1 MSVEIKNKKGGF
13 RVIGSGGGGKAGES
27 ARTPVESP
35 DSLHNTSY
43 ATTLD
48 VIGNG
53 EMFGPVHS
61 DEPLRDI
68 YLDGTPIQND
78 DGTLNFSSVEVDYR
92 VGTVDQEHI
101 SGFPASSSVSEI
113 NQELTEANA
122 WTQLLTNSDLSAV
135 RVSLYVPQL
144 LQTIDSGD
152 NAGDRVGY
160 KVSYAIDLS
169 TDGGSFVNVLEGNIE
184 GKTVNGYTRTHRINL
199 DSGSQW
205 TIRVRRT
212 SPESE
217 STTIQD
223 SIYVQTLAQV
233 IDGKFRHPMSAL
245 VGMKIDA
252 EQFSSIP
259 TRSFHWKGQIIRV
272 PSNYDPIN
280 RTYTGTWDGTFKRAW
295 SDNPAW
301 VFYDMVTSNLYG
313 LGDYVNAGMVDRYA
327 LYQISAYCD
336 QLIDDGQGGTE
347 PRFTCNVYIQS
358 QQDALRVLNDLSSI
372 FRGMSYWSN
381 GMVVPVADMPSDPI
395 YTYTNAN
402 VIDGRFEYSGSDI
415 STRKTVALVSWN
427 DPDDFYRSK
436 VEAVEDSDGIAR
448 YGIRKTDV
456 IAFGC
461 SSRGQAQRVGL
472 YILYTSRME
481 TGSATFKVGLDGVIP
496 QPGSIIKVADRNRA
510 GRNIGGRIRSAD
522 RDWVIVDR
530 DHPAK
535 IGDQL
540 TVNMPDGT
548 VETRQISAIDD
559 RKITVNSS
567 FSVSPASQSGWVIDA
582 DDLVT
587 QPIRVISVKEED
599 EITYSIMGVFHHPD
613 KYSAIDNGV
622 RLDPLPVS
630 VVPPRTQTA
639 PTNIIIQ
646 QHYSFHQGTTRHWAE
661 ISWDAPENA
670 VLYDVQW
677 RRDNGGWVIM
687 SRTGTRLVQ
696 IDDIFAGT
704 YTVRIRAINSLDVPS
719 LWAYSSAT
727 LLDGMAGAPP
737 VLTSLTTSS
746 EVMAITVN
754 WTYPDTPNIISKVEL
769 VSSLTNSFDDSFPVT
784 QAPYPAV
791 SHTMYGLGYGTEM
804 WFWARLIDKNGLAGE
819 WMPLSTGAGTYGKSS
834 ESASDILD
842 YLQGQISGSE
852 LAQDLVAEIGK
863 IDGIEIDMSGIETQ
877 ITDIESDMSGIETQI
892 TDIESDMSGIETQ
905 ITNETQLRESADSA
919 LASDISTVAATASDN
934 TAAIQSEATAR
945 ADADSALASDIST
958 VAATASDNT
967 AAIQSEATARADA
980 DSALAQSVST
990 LQSSVDDNEA
1000 LIQQTSQ
1007 ALADIDGSLNAN
1019 WQVKTEVRSDGRV
1032 VQAGVAIGAS
1042 INPDGTSRSEALFMA
1057 DTVAFLT
1064 KLDGELHAPFI
1075 FDVVND
1081 TAILNSA
1088 IIGNASIGFAKIQND
1103 IQSDNYAPGD
1113 NGGGWKID
1121 KNGNA
1126 EFNTGNFRGTVYAK
1140 NISGDLING
1149 TVATNSAKTIAA
1161 NAWGNVLAI
1170 NVKQGDEFPKYLTV
1184 ISPTSS
1190 NFGRKRIRLRGSG
1203 VSTVT
1208 VYNGNT
1214 DNHNFSISCNLPAR
1228 FTGIVYL
1235 DMQSYITTGS
1245 STIESLGGWTVLLG
1259 KRTGQLTVS

>member
-1 MSVEIKNKKGGF
+1 MSIKTENKKGGF
-13 RVIGSGGGGKAGES
+13 RVIGSGGGGKDGES

-35 DSLHNTSY
+35 DSLHNNSF
-43 ATTLD
+43 AAVLD

-53 EMFGPVHS
+53 EMSGPVHS
-61 DEPLRDI
+61 SQPLRDV
-68 YLDGTPIQND
+68 YLDGTPIQNE
-78 DGTLNFSSVEVDYR
+78 DGSLNFQSVEMDYR

-101 SGFPASSSVSEI
+101 AGFPASSSVTEVGQEI
-113 NQELTEANA
+113 TTSIP
-122 WTQLLTNSDLSAV
+122 WTQLLTNADLSAV
-135 RVSLYVPQL
+135 RVSVYVPQL

-169 TDGGSFVNVLEGNIE
+169 TDGGSFVNVLNGNID
-184 GKTVNGYTRTHRINL
+184 GKTINGYTRTHRINL
-199 DSGSQW
+199 PSGSQW
-205 TIRVRRT
+205 SVRVRRT
-212 SPESE
+212 SPEAN

-223 SIYVQTLAQV
+223 AIYVQSFAQV
-233 IDGKFRHPMSAL
+233 IDGKFRHPMTAL
-245 VGMKIDA
+245 IGIKIDA
-252 EQFSSIP
+252 EQFKSIP
-259 TRSFHWKGQIIRV
+259 SRSYHWKGQIIRV

-567 FSVSPASQSGWVIDA
+567 FSVSPVSQSGWVIDA

-677 RRDNGGWVIM
+677 RRDNGDWVIM
-687 SRTGTRLVQ
+687 PRTGTRLVQ

-719 LWAYSSAT
+719 LWAYSAAT

-737 VLTSLTTSS
+737 VVTSLTTSS
-746 EVMAITVN
+746 EVMAITIN
-754 WTYPDTPNIISKVEL
+754 WTYPNAPNIISKVEL
-769 VSSLTNSFDDSFPVT
+769 VASLTNSFNDSFPVT
-784 QAPYPAV
+784 QASYPAV

-804 WFWARLIDKNGLAGE
+804 WFWARLVDKNGLAGDWYPSE
-819 WMPLSTGAGTYGKSS
+819 TGVGVRGVSS
-834 ESASDILD
+834 SDANDLLD
-842 YLQGQISGSE
+842 YLEGQIGE
-852 LAQDLVAEIGK
+852 GQLAQDL
-863 IDGIEIDMSGIETQ
+863 IDELDGMGAQVEESSEVIED
-877 ITDIESDMSGIETQI
+877 
-892 TDIESDMSGIETQ
+892 
-905 ITNETQLRESADSA
+905 LSAS
-919 LASDISTVAATASDN
+919 
-934 TAAIQSEATAR
+934 
-945 ADADSALASDIST
+945 
-958 VAATASDNT
+958 
-967 AAIQSEATARADA
+967 
-980 DSALAQSVST
+980 
-990 LQSSVDDNEA
+990 
-1000 LIQQTSQ
+1000 
-1007 ALADIDGSLNAN
+1007 
-1019 WQVKTEVRSDGRV
+1019 WQVKTQVRADGKV

-1113 NGGGWKID
+1113 NGDGWKID

-1214 DNHNFSISCNLPAR
+1214 DNHNFSISCNLPAY

-1245 STIESLGGWTVLLG
+1245 STIESLGGWTVLVG
-1259 KRTGQLTVS
+1259 KRTDQLTVS